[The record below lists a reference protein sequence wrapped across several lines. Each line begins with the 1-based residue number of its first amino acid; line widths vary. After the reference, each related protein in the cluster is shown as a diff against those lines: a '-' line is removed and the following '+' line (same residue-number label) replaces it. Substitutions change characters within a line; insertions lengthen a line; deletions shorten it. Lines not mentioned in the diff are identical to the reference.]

1 MNLAGYL
8 AMFPAYTREMPHFS
22 ALAGAVLRQAADL
35 MALVPGLVSGFSF
48 AYAEGTRLDALGGSV
63 RIRRRDGWDDET
75 YRRVLLKKLK
85 LFTWDGTNETAFGF
99 LGEGET
105 LTDGGDGTVSAHT
118 DLPLPAGEILPV
130 PIVAASAVQRAWN
143 CETLPASVLTWESL

>member
-1 MNLAGYL
+1 MKDLSYYL
-8 AMFPAYTREMPHFS
+8 AMFPAYTREMPRFS

-63 RIRRRDGWDDET
+63 RIPRQKGWDDET
-75 YRRVLLKKLK
+75 YRRVLLKKLQ

-99 LGEGET
+99 LDEGET
-105 LTDGGDGTVSAHT
+105 LADGGDGTVTAHT
-118 DLPLPAGEILPV
+118 ALPLPAGEILPV
-130 PIVAASAVQRAWN
+130 PVGI
-143 CETLPASVLTWESL
+143 SVVSD